1 VRDSLIAIALESD
14 MNETG
19 PATPS
24 PTQMD
29 VDATH
34 DPVASGAAPLPA
46 GSASAGARAAGRARP
61 ASAWL
66 LIALMAFQ
74 AASALAG
81 GAAMLIAPRGGIF
94 PIEMLA
100 ASPFDTFLIPGL
112 LLFGVLG
119 VLPAVATW
127 ALLARPRWRAMAPVE
142 RAFAAHWSW
151 PFAGALGV
159 ALVIFIAVEVAMIG
173 GHWLQ
178 GLYGGVGLAL
188 VALTLWPDTRR
199 SYRR

>member
-1 VRDSLIAIALESD
+1 
-14 MNETG
+14 MNEIG
-19 PATPS
+19 QGTPS
-24 PTQMD
+24 RPQIG
-29 VDATH
+29 VDATD
-34 DPVASGAAPLPA
+34 DPVASVAAPRPA
-46 GSASAGARAAGRARP
+46 GSTAGGARAAGRGRP

-74 AASALAG
+74 AVSALAG

-119 VLPAVATW
+119 VLPALAAW
-127 ALLARPRWRAMAPVE
+127 ALLARPRWAAMAPIE
-142 RAFAAHWSW
+142 RAFGAHWSW
-151 PFAGALGV
+151 PFGGALGV

-178 GLYGGVGLAL
+178 GLYGGVGVGLIALAL
-188 VALTLWPDTRR
+188 WPGTRR
-199 SYRR
+199 YYRR